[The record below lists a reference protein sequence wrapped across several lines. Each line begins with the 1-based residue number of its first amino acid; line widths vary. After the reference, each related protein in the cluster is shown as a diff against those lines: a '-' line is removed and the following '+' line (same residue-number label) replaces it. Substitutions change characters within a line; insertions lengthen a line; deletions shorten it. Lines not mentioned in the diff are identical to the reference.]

1 MKIDKKIYVGIFAA
15 AVLAAAAFVWM
26 NGGNNGLGKKGPDT
40 INAAGGLNEA
50 QIVACDAA
58 QEGNTCKTKL
68 TNLVGLVTLDD
79 CCKKLGKCC
88 D

>member
-1 MKIDKKIYVGIFAA
+1 MKMNKKVYIGIFAA
-15 AVLAAAAFVWM
+15 VVLVAAAFLLM
-26 NGGNNGLGKKGPDT
+26 NGGNLPGKTGPDT
-40 INAAGGLNEA
+40 ISAAGGLNEA

-79 CCKKLGKCC
+79 CCQKLGKCC